1 MQQPRIFIK
10 NFLKSRIYAC
20 VYQLEFWWILWC
32 HWVFWRCTIERIKEV
47 TDQREMNSP
56 DFVSKSN
63 KILSSTQNHL
73 QLWTLSVFHLYLT
86 MTFLIINVYYLA
98 ESPFYFCIWLQ
109 WVHSSRGSRWPMC
122 STSVAR
128 TALST
133 ATTTLVSDEVA
144 VCS

>member
-1 MQQPRIFIK
+1 MRLSITTLVDTLVSLGFA
-10 NFLKSRIYAC
+10 N
-20 VYQLEFWWILWC
+20 VYY
-32 HWVFWRCTIERIKEV
+32 RRIKEG
-47 TDQREMNSP
+47 TNQREMNSP
-56 DFVSKSN
+56 DFISKSN

-73 QLWTLSVFHLYLT
+73 QLWTLSVLRLYLT

-98 ESPFYFCIWLQ
+98 QSSFYFCIIIWLQ
-109 WVHSSRGSRWPMC
+109 WVHSSRGSRWRMC